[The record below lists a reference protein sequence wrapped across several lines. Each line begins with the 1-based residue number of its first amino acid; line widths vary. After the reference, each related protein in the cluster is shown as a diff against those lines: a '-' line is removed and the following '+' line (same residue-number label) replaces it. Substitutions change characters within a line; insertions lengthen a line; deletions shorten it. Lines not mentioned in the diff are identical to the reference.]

1 VRDAISPAIQRARR
15 AVAGE
20 KVLFNGQERDPRY
33 WYKRETLH
41 GLMEPLIDAELAPTL
56 RAIIPEEVRQE
67 RRQARD
73 AVRYEDHYTGAG
85 VRVSH
90 EQKRATAR
98 LMRAQG
104 QSLRAIAADLG
115 VSAETIRKWIA

>member
-1 VRDAISPAIQRARR
+1 
-15 AVAGE
+15 VAGE

-56 RAIIPEEVRQE
+56 RAIIPAEVRQE
-67 RRQARD
+67 RRQEREDARWGD
-73 AVRYEDHYTGAG
+73 RYTGQG
-85 VRVSH
+85 VKASN

-98 LMRAQG
+98 ILRAQG
-104 QSLRAIAADLG
+104 VKQLEIAAQLG
-115 VSAETIRKWIA
+115 VSQKTVSLWLRD